1 MNFEELTEDQKA
13 RARACKSP
21 EELLEL
27 AKSEGVE
34 LSEEELDAV
43 SGGDSWLDCSDLCSD
58 LGTCALLRQCEAL
71 HCHLY

>member
-34 LSEEELDAV
+34 LGDEELEAVNAGMV
-43 SGGDSWLDCSDLCSD
+43 SGWSIPGCPKFD
-58 LGTCALLRQCEAL
+58 GHTKRVK
-71 HCHLY
+71 

>member
-34 LSEEELDAV
+34 LSEEELEAV
-43 SGGDSWLDCSDLCSD
+43 SGGGWSCPDLATTD
-58 LGTCALLRQCEAL
+58 TRVV
-71 HCHLY
+71 

>member
-43 SGGDSWLDCSDLCSD
+43 SGGDSWLECIKLE
-58 LGTCALLRQCEAL
+58 TCAILRQCEAL